1 MDRAVL
7 LKSIIAAALLSAMHL
22 APLGLS
28 AQAKDYGQA
37 GAVFPIVEEDF
48 LKVIEARLRSM
59 EKSGALAAANR
70 KLAEAVKAQVLDPPA
85 VGGLRTAQSP
95 RSWLFDPGIELQE
108 DIRDAEGRLVAAR
121 GTRVNPLDHVGLR
134 QRLVFLDGTD
144 DAQVRWAVSST
155 APETVK
161 LILTN
166 GSAFR
171 LMEQHKRRF
180 YFDQAGMLTARFGLS
195 HVPAVVEQEGR
206 QLRIREVPIHRPSL
220 GGRP

>member
-1 MDRAVL
+1 MGRAL
-7 LKSIIAAALLSAMHL
+7 ILKPIIAATLLSAL
-22 APLGLS
+22 ALPV
-28 AQAKDYGQA
+28 QAKDYGQA

-48 LKVIEARLRSM
+48 LKVIEARLRAM
-59 EKSGALAAANR
+59 EKNGALAAANR
-70 KLAEAVKAQVLDPPA
+70 KLAETVKAQVLDPPA
-85 VGGLRTAQSP
+85 VRGLAPAQGP

-144 DAQVRWAVSST
+144 DAQVRWAVTST

-180 YFDQAGMLTARFGLS
+180 YFDQAGKLTARFGLS
-195 HVPAVVEQEGR
+195 HVPAVIEQEGR
-206 QLRIREVPIHRPSL
+206 QLRIREVPISRQSL
-220 GGRP
+220 GDQP

>member
-1 MDRAVL
+1 MGRAAI
-7 LKSIIAAALLSAMHL
+7 LKPIIAATLLPALAL
-22 APLGLS
+22 PV
-28 AQAKDYGQA
+28 QAKDYGQA

-48 LKVIEARLRSM
+48 LKVIEARLRAM
-59 EKSGALAAANR
+59 EKNGALAAANR
-70 KLAEAVKAQVLDPPA
+70 KLAETVKAQVLDPPA
-85 VGGLRTAQSP
+85 VRGLAPAQGP

-144 DAQVRWAVSST
+144 DAQVRWAVTST

-206 QLRIREVPIHRPSL
+206 QLRIREVPISRPSL